1 MANKKNPSPL
11 VNTNIIINSKMFR
24 KYNQSILKSV
34 LTKESY
40 RVDDAIDIVEKYLK
54 KVVK

>member
-11 VNTNIIINSKMFR
+11 VNTSIIINSKMFR